1 MLDLTTQTPL
11 WCDNQATS
19 TCYYP
24 SENYLYYLD
33 SSFTANF
40 IVSGLI
46 LFFVVAIFVKK
57 LFEKI

>member
-1 MLDLTTQTPL
+1 MIELSTTTPL

-24 SENYLYYLD
+24 SENYLYFLD
-33 SSFTANF
+33 ASNTITYIFLGA
-40 IVSGLI
+40 II
-46 LFFVVAIFVKK
+46 FFLTAIFIKK